1 VTGTNTTPDTNTLI
15 HDVRN
20 RLNRISMQA
29 ELAKML
35 IETNA
40 SSDVTTA
47 ALDKILHATDECSQI
62 LTDLSNT

>member
-1 VTGTNTTPDTNTLI
+1 MTDMNKISEANTLI

-40 SSDVTTA
+40 ASDVTTA

-62 LTDLSNT
+62 LTDLSDA

>member
-1 VTGTNTTPDTNTLI
+1 MTGANTTPDTNTLI

-40 SSDVTTA
+40 SSDMTTA
-47 ALDKILHATDECSQI
+47 ALDKILHATDECSHI

>member
-1 VTGTNTTPDTNTLI
+1 MNDTPDANTLI
-15 HDVRN
+15 HDARN

-40 SSDVTTA
+40 SSDATIA
-47 ALDKILHATDECSQI
+47 ALDKILHATDECGQI
-62 LTDLSNT
+62 LTDMSNL

>member
-1 VTGTNTTPDTNTLI
+1 MNNIPETSTLI
-15 HDVRN
+15 HDARN

-40 SSDVTTA
+40 SSDVIIA
-47 ALDKILHATDECSQI
+47 ALDKILNATDECSQI
-62 LTDLSNT
+62 LTDLSDT